1 MNNKKQYYREKEAAL
16 SAFLLCKVNRGGKVC
31 HTIDQVISYFG
42 MPDHVHYDVRQLL
55 GPNRRNACF
64 YLAFYYAITKDRQ
77 KEDLKKFYMPNQ
89 LDFGRDLPEHY
100 GVLTY
105 LDDQGIYHEEK
116 VVSEVG
122 DYSRVYQAIHDSIIH
137 GAEKM
142 IKDEET
148 IRQIEIL
155 EEGIRRMKESQ
166 A

>member
-1 MNNKKQYYREKEAAL
+1 M
-16 SAFLLCKVNRGGKVC
+16 
-31 HTIDQVISYFG
+31 
-42 MPDHVHYDVRQLL
+42 
-55 GPNRRNACF
+55 
-64 YLAFYYAITKDRQ
+64 
-77 KEDLKKFYMPNQ
+77 
-89 LDFGRDLPEHY
+89 PEHY

-122 DYSRVYQAIHDSIIH
+122 DYSRVYQAIHDSIIRS
-137 GAEKM
+137 AEKM

>member
-1 MNNKKQYYREKEAAL
+1 M
-16 SAFLLCKVNRGGKVC
+16 NRGEKVC
-31 HTIDQVISYFG
+31 HTIDQIISYFG

-55 GPNRRNACF
+55 GPNRRNAYF

-77 KEDLKKFYMPNQ
+77 EEDLKKFYMPNQ

-122 DYSRVYQAIHDSIIH
+122 DYSRVYQAIHDSIIR